1 MTSDLDDFQ
10 RRMRGKNLR
19 GLWETVQGD
28 VYREPLSSF
37 APHLWRWE
45 DVQPAILE
53 AGELVG
59 VEAAFR
65 RVVQFCHPALEG
77 RTTHTL
83 QLNVQL
89 LKPGEHALAHR
100 HTLAAIRFVLQGRGA
115 CCVVEGESFEIGEG
129 DFITTPS
136 WTWHDHV
143 NESGETLI
151 WLDGLD
157 GPLVRALQ
165 VGFWEP
171 YAGKKQDVARSEGRS
186 AAELGPIRPSW
197 ILSSGTQPP
206 AYHYRWEETAKAL
219 GYAGEMPGDPF
230 DGVVLNF
237 VNPLTGGPTVPTFM
251 CAVQLLRGGE
261 ATRPHRHTSTTIFHV
276 FRGSGATV
284 IDGMRYEW
292 RAGDSFVVPLWREHR
307 HENKSTEAAILFTM
321 TDKPVMDALGLYREQ
336 PG

>member
-1 MTSDLDDFQ
+1 MDKLEEFQ
-10 RRMRGKNLR
+10 RGMREKNLR
-19 GLWETVQGD
+19 GLWEAVQGD
-28 VYREPLSSF
+28 AYREPLSSF
-37 APHLWRWE
+37 EPHLWKWD
-45 DVQPAILE
+45 DVRDAILE

-65 RVVQFCHPALEG
+65 RVVQLCHPALEG

-83 QLNVQL
+83 QLNIQL

-115 CCVVEGESFEIGEG
+115 RCVVEGEAFEIAEG

-143 NESGETLI
+143 NESAETLM

-157 GPLVRALQ
+157 GPLVRSLQ

-171 YAGKKQDVARSEGRS
+171 YEGKKQEITRSDGRS
-186 AAELGPIRPSW
+186 VSELSPIRPSW
-197 ILSSGTQPP
+197 VLANAKQPP

-230 DGVVLNF
+230 DGVALNF
-237 VNPLTGGPTVPTFM
+237 VNPLTGGPTVPTCM
-251 CAVQLLRGGE
+251 CAVQMLRRGE
-261 ATRPHRHTSTTIFHV
+261 TTQSHRHTSSTIFHV

-284 IDGMRYEW
+284 IDGNRYEW
-292 RAGDSFVVPLWREHR
+292 QQGDSFVVPLWRSHH
-307 HENKSTEAAILFTM
+307 HENTSNQEAILFTM

-336 PG
+336 AS